1 MRQLP
6 VLPLKAVLINRVLF
20 NTING
25 GTWDSNDFMC
35 SVIMISHKDASI
47 ILPVQFSCIPS
58 DYNSTLYKLCRKKKD
73 STDHHLLT
81 GLGLNETKKEGRKE
95 GDWNR
100 DRRFVDGSISSG
112 SGWPH
117 L

>member
-1 MRQLP
+1 
-6 VLPLKAVLINRVLF
+6 
-20 NTING
+20 
-25 GTWDSNDFMC
+25 
-35 SVIMISHKDASI
+35 MISHKDASI

-58 DYNSTLYKLCRKKKD
+58 DYNSTLYKD

-100 DRRFVDGSISSG
+100 GRRFGDGSISSDG
-112 SGWPH
+112 GWPH